1 MIRSAL
7 LVVIAVVVTAFMST
21 CAFLFPLISPGENKV
36 HKIANL
42 WARMLLWLTST
53 RVDVI
58 GKENVLMEKPQI
70 FMANHQSDFD
80 ILIVLAHIPGQFRWI
95 AKKELFK
102 IPIFGKAMR
111 NAGYIEIDRQNHEK
125 ALKSLDEA
133 AQKIREGK
141 SVVTFP
147 EGTRSRDGKIRPFKQ
162 GMFHLAIQAGVPIV
176 PISIIGAH
184 EIMPKRTLKVKPGR
198 ITMVIDRP
206 VDVSGYTLETRGE
219 LIEKIRHIIVRNF
232 ESPAGPHTDASEKLE
247 ERVRVNRTDEM
258 RRNSF
263 QRRAA
268 EIAGVCCLA
277 FAIFLLLA
285 LFSYHPLDPSFT
297 HYDPDAQLRNLTG
310 SVGSYTAD
318 TLIKLMGI
326 SIFWL
331 PVMLLVAALRYLR
344 EPQFRIGSDDDRRAD
359 RSRLRHLRP
368 LCPAHRRYR
377 DLRRLSTRRRTAG
390 NGHGESTQRLPAPGR
405 VH

>member
-7 LVVIAVVVTAFMST
+7 LVVIAVAVTAFMSS
-21 CAFLFPLISPGENKV
+21 CAILFPLISPGENKV

-162 GMFHLAIQAGVPIV
+162 GMFHLAIQSGVPIV
-176 PISIIGAH
+176 PISIIGAN
-184 EIMPKRTLKVKPGR
+184 EIMPKRTLMVKPGR

-219 LIEKIRHIIVRNF
+219 LIERIHHIIVRNF
-232 ESPAGPHTDASEKLE
+232 ENQAEPRRDASVEAPEK
-247 ERVRVNRTDEM
+247 
-258 RRNSF
+258 
-263 QRRAA
+263 
-268 EIAGVCCLA
+268 G
-277 FAIFLLLA
+277 A
-285 LFSYHPLDPSFT
+285 L
-297 HYDPDAQLRNLTG
+297 
-310 SVGSYTAD
+310 
-318 TLIKLMGI
+318 
-326 SIFWL
+326 
-331 PVMLLVAALRYLR
+331 
-344 EPQFRIGSDDDRRAD
+344 
-359 RSRLRHLRP
+359 
-368 LCPAHRRYR
+368 
-377 DLRRLSTRRRTAG
+377 
-390 NGHGESTQRLPAPGR
+390 
-405 VH
+405 

>member
-1 MIRSAL
+1 MVRSAL
-7 LVVIAVVVTAFMST
+7 LVVIAVIVTAFMSS

-42 WARMLLWLTST
+42 WARMLLWLTNT

-58 GKENVLMEKPQI
+58 GKENVLMERPQI

-80 ILIVLAHIPGQFRWI
+80 ILIVLAYIPGQFRWI

-102 IPIFGKAMR
+102 IPVFGKAMR

-184 EIMPKRTLKVKPGR
+184 EIMPKRTLKFKPGR

-206 VDVSGYTLETRGE
+206 VDVSGYTLETRSE

-232 ESPAGPHTDASEKLE
+232 ESQAEPHTDTS
-247 ERVRVNRTDEM
+247 
-258 RRNSF
+258 
-263 QRRAA
+263 A
-268 EIAGVCCLA
+268 EAPRKG
-277 FAIFLLLA
+277 A
-285 LFSYHPLDPSFT
+285 L
-297 HYDPDAQLRNLTG
+297 
-310 SVGSYTAD
+310 
-318 TLIKLMGI
+318 
-326 SIFWL
+326 
-331 PVMLLVAALRYLR
+331 
-344 EPQFRIGSDDDRRAD
+344 
-359 RSRLRHLRP
+359 
-368 LCPAHRRYR
+368 
-377 DLRRLSTRRRTAG
+377 
-390 NGHGESTQRLPAPGR
+390 
-405 VH
+405 

>member
-1 MIRSAL
+1 MIRSAI
-7 LVVIAVVVTAFMST
+7 LVVIAVAVTAFMSS

-80 ILIVLAHIPGQFRWI
+80 ILIVLAYIPGQFRWI

-176 PISIIGAH
+176 PISIIGAR

-206 VDVSGYTLETRGE
+206 VAVDGYTLETRGE
-219 LIEKIRHIIVRNF
+219 LIEKVRQIIVSNF
-232 ESPAGPHTDASEKLE
+232 ENQAISRKDAS
-247 ERVRVNRTDEM
+247 
-258 RRNSF
+258 
-263 QRRAA
+263 
-268 EIAGVCCLA
+268 
-277 FAIFLLLA
+277 
-285 LFSYHPLDPSFT
+285 LD
-297 HYDPDAQLRNLTG
+297 
-310 SVGSYTAD
+310 
-318 TLIKLMGI
+318 
-326 SIFWL
+326 
-331 PVMLLVAALRYLR
+331 
-344 EPQFRIGSDDDRRAD
+344 
-359 RSRLRHLRP
+359 
-368 LCPAHRRYR
+368 
-377 DLRRLSTRRRTAG
+377 
-390 NGHGESTQRLPAPGR
+390 APRKGAS
-405 VH
+405 

>member
-7 LVVIAVVVTAFMST
+7 LVVIAVIVTAFMST

-53 RVDVI
+53 RVEVI
-58 GKENVLMEKPQI
+58 GRENVLMNRPQI
-70 FMANHQSDFD
+70 FMVNHQSDFD

-125 ALKSLDEA
+125 ALRSLDEA

-162 GMFHLAIQAGVPIV
+162 GMFHLAIRSGVPIV
-176 PISIIGAH
+176 PISIIGAG
-184 EIMPKRTLKVKPGR
+184 EIMPKRTLKVRPGR
-198 ITMVIDRP
+198 ITLVIDRP

-219 LIEKIRHIIVRNF
+219 LIERIRDIIVRNC
-232 ESPAGPHTDASEKLE
+232 
-247 ERVRVNRTDEM
+247 ERHE
-258 RRNSF
+258 
-263 QRRAA
+263 
-268 EIAGVCCLA
+268 
-277 FAIFLLLA
+277 
-285 LFSYHPLDPSFT
+285 
-297 HYDPDAQLRNLTG
+297 
-310 SVGSYTAD
+310 
-318 TLIKLMGI
+318 
-326 SIFWL
+326 
-331 PVMLLVAALRYLR
+331 
-344 EPQFRIGSDDDRRAD
+344 
-359 RSRLRHLRP
+359 
-368 LCPAHRRYR
+368 
-377 DLRRLSTRRRTAG
+377 
-390 NGHGESTQRLPAPGR
+390 
-405 VH
+405 

>member
-1 MIRSAL
+1 MVRSAL
-7 LVVIAVVVTAFMST
+7 LVAIAVIVTAFMSS
-21 CAFLFPLISPGENKV
+21 CAFLFPLFSPGENKV

-42 WARMLLWLTST
+42 WARMLLWLTNT

-80 ILIVLAHIPGQFRWI
+80 ILIVLAYIPGQFRWI

-102 IPIFGKAMR
+102 IPVFGKAMR

-184 EIMPKRTLKVKPGR
+184 EIMPKRTLKLKPGR

-206 VDVSGYTLETRGE
+206 VDVSGYTLETRSE
-219 LIEKIRHIIVRNF
+219 LIEKIRHIIVRNY
-232 ESPAGPHTDASEKLE
+232 ESPAGPHTDAS
-247 ERVRVNRTDEM
+247 
-258 RRNSF
+258 
-263 QRRAA
+263 A
-268 EIAGVCCLA
+268 EASRKG
-277 FAIFLLLA
+277 A
-285 LFSYHPLDPSFT
+285 L
-297 HYDPDAQLRNLTG
+297 
-310 SVGSYTAD
+310 
-318 TLIKLMGI
+318 
-326 SIFWL
+326 
-331 PVMLLVAALRYLR
+331 
-344 EPQFRIGSDDDRRAD
+344 
-359 RSRLRHLRP
+359 
-368 LCPAHRRYR
+368 
-377 DLRRLSTRRRTAG
+377 
-390 NGHGESTQRLPAPGR
+390 
-405 VH
+405 

>member
-7 LVVIAVVVTAFMST
+7 LVVIAVAVTAFMSS
-21 CAFLFPLISPGENKV
+21 CAILFPLISPGENKV

-58 GKENVLMEKPQI
+58 GKENVHMEKPQI

-133 AQKIREGK
+133 AKKIREGK

-206 VDVSGYTLETRGE
+206 VEVSGYTLETRGE
-219 LIEKIRHIIVRNF
+219 LIEKIRHIIVRN
-232 ESPAGPHTDASEKLE
+232 LE
-247 ERVRVNRTDEM
+247 NPTGSHGD
-258 RRNSF
+258 
-263 QRRAA
+263 
-268 EIAGVCCLA
+268 A
-277 FAIFLLLA
+277 FA
-285 LFSYHPLDPSFT
+285 
-297 HYDPDAQLRNLTG
+297 
-310 SVGSYTAD
+310 
-318 TLIKLMGI
+318 
-326 SIFWL
+326 
-331 PVMLLVAALRYLR
+331 
-344 EPQFRIGSDDDRRAD
+344 E
-359 RSRLRHLRP
+359 
-368 LCPAHRRYR
+368 
-377 DLRRLSTRRRTAG
+377 
-390 NGHGESTQRLPAPGR
+390 APGKDAL
-405 VH
+405 

>member
-7 LVVIAVVVTAFMST
+7 LVVIAVVVTAFMSS

-80 ILIVLAHIPGQFRWI
+80 ILIVLAYIPGQFRWI

-184 EIMPKRTLKVKPGR
+184 DIMPKRTLKVKPGR
-198 ITMVIDRP
+198 ITMIIDRP

-219 LIEKIRHIIVRNF
+219 LIERVRHIIVSNF
-232 ESPAGPHTDASEKLE
+232 ENQAGSKSAASVEVPRK
-247 ERVRVNRTDEM
+247 
-258 RRNSF
+258 
-263 QRRAA
+263 
-268 EIAGVCCLA
+268 
-277 FAIFLLLA
+277 
-285 LFSYHPLDPSFT
+285 
-297 HYDPDAQLRNLTG
+297 
-310 SVGSYTAD
+310 
-318 TLIKLMGI
+318 GI
-326 SIFWL
+326 S
-331 PVMLLVAALRYLR
+331 
-344 EPQFRIGSDDDRRAD
+344 
-359 RSRLRHLRP
+359 
-368 LCPAHRRYR
+368 
-377 DLRRLSTRRRTAG
+377 
-390 NGHGESTQRLPAPGR
+390 
-405 VH
+405 